1 MKVLGLALL
10 IALAGYVIG
19 VFLGIGLVKL
29 SSSSRPDKNMEAVMT
44 GFFYVGPAV
53 AVLSFIGALI
63 YLIARKPV

>member
-63 YLIARKPV
+63 YLIARKPA